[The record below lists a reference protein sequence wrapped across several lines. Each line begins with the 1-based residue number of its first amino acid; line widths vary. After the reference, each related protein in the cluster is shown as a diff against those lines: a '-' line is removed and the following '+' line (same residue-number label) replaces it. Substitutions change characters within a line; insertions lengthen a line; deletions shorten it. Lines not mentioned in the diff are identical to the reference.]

1 MRFQEAKRKFRELE
15 DLFLTGKLPEDEFL
29 NRVVGLQVT
38 DEEGRR
44 WMIHARTGRWMVH
57 DGQQW
62 VFAEPS
68 WEATSVHEPTI
79 SQTRT
84 PLPPE
89 PEPEPEVVQPSPVA
103 TVQPAVHRDRAE
115 ASVPSPSSRRRV
127 VLGFF
132 AALVVVGCL
141 VGGGVTAWVMFLRD
155 IGEPTPTAADP
166 SPVAMVETYT
176 PRPAT
181 ATYTPTPTA
190 TPTRTPKPTATT
202 TATETPTATSTPLP
216 TTPTPS
222 ATPTEV
228 PTTTTATTTATSV
241 AVIARTYTVQP
252 GETLSE
258 IAARFDVSLNELAS
272 ANGITNPA
280 LIRAGQVLTIP
291 SSTAQV
297 ATGTTP
303 TPTWTPIVLST
314 STRIASVTL
323 TPSATPTRAT
333 STPTPTRTPSPT
345 ATRSGPSPTPSP
357 TNTPRPTNTPTAQ
370 PAALSG
376 KISFTVWNPIEG
388 EYELYVSRIDG
399 SGRNMLGQGFRQPQF
414 RQDGNLLAVNGEA
427 PNYEHLVTMNPSGG
441 DMREVSNYAEDAFP
455 TWSPDG
461 AIVAYS
467 STSWGDGQS
476 RLGIVHD
483 MFGKSQEWIRIS
495 TTEIRGEYPFWMA
508 DGRVVYHGCDFLG
521 DQGACGLFWVGA
533 GGGSYVRLT
542 THNSDT
548 GPAGSGSR
556 VAFMSSRDGN
566 WEVYTVNMDGSGLKR
581 LTNNAARDGLPTWSP
596 DGKSIA
602 FVSDRDGAWAIWAMD
617 ANGSNQRK
625 LFNLGG
631 GYGSG
636 EYNWTQERISW
647 GP

>member
-1 MRFQEAKRKFRELE
+1 MRFQEAKRRFRELE
-15 DLFLTGKLPEDEFL
+15 AQFLSGKLPEDEFL

-68 WEATSVHEPTI
+68 WEAPTLHDATVI
-79 SQTRT
+79 EARA
-84 PLPPE
+84 PLPPQ
-89 PEPEPEVVQPSPVA
+89 PEPVPQVAQPSPPA
-103 TVQPAVHRDRAE
+103 TVQPDVHRDRA
-115 ASVPSPSSRRRV
+115 VPPPPSSSSIRSRL
-127 VLGFF
+127 LGFF
-132 AALVVVGCL
+132 VVLVALGCL
-141 VGGGVTAWVMFLRD
+141 VSGGVTAWVMFLRD
-155 IGEPTPTAADP
+155 LGDPTPTAADP

-190 TPTRTPKPTATT
+190 TPTRTPRPTSTS
-202 TATETPTATSTPLP
+202 TATETPEATRTPLP
-216 TTPTPS
+216 ASPTPS
-222 ATPTEV
+222 ATPTLAS
-228 PTTTTATTTATSV
+228 TTAATTATTV
-241 AVIARTYTVQP
+241 AAVARTYAVQP

-258 IAARFDVSLNELAS
+258 IAARFDVSVNELAS

-291 SSTAQV
+291 SSTAALDV
-297 ATGTTP
+297 TGTTA
-303 TPTWTPIVLST
+303 TPTWTPIVLTT
-314 STRIASVTL
+314 STRTASTTP

-376 KISFTVWNPIEG
+376 KISFTVWDPVAG
-388 EYELYVSRIDG
+388 DYELYVSRIDG

-427 PNYEHLVTMNPSGG
+427 SNYEHLVIMNPSGG
-441 DMREVSNYAEDAFP
+441 DMREVSNYTEDAFP
-455 TWSPDG
+455 SWSPDG

-467 STSWGDGQS
+467 STSWGDGQT

-508 DGRVVYHGCDFLG
+508 DGRIVYHGCDFLG
-521 DQGACGLFWVGA
+521 DHGACGLFWVGA
-533 GGGSYVRLT
+533 GGGNYVRLT
-542 THNSDT
+542 TDNSDT
-548 GPAGSGSR
+548 APAGSGSR

-566 WEVYTVNMDGSGLKR
+566 WEVYTVNMDGGGLKR
-581 LTNNAARDGLPTWSP
+581 LTNNAARDGLPSWSP

-617 ANGSNQRK
+617 ASGSNQRK

-636 EYNWTQERISW
+636 EYDWTRERISW

>member
-1 MRFQEAKRKFRELE
+1 MHFQEAKRRFRELE
-15 DLFLTGKLPEDEFL
+15 AEFLSGELPEDEFL

-62 VFAEPS
+62 IFAEPS
-68 WEATSVHEPTI
+68 WEETSLHEATVEA
-79 SQTRT
+79 RA
-84 PLPPE
+84 PLPTHPE
-89 PEPEPEVVQPSPVA
+89 PAPQVAEPSPTA
-103 TVQPAVHRDRAE
+103 AIRPAVHRDRA
-115 ASVPSPSSRRRV
+115 VPPPPSPSSSRRM

-132 AALVVVGCL
+132 VALVALGCL
-141 VGGGVTAWVMFLRD
+141 VSGGVTTWVMFLRD
-155 IGEPTPTAADP
+155 LGEPTPTAADP

-190 TPTRTPKPTATT
+190 TPTRTPQPIATSTASETPPASPTPLPASSTPRATATLAPTTAGSTATT
-202 TATETPTATSTPLP
+202 
-216 TTPTPS
+216 
-222 ATPTEV
+222 
-228 PTTTTATTTATSV
+228 V
-241 AVIARTYTVQP
+241 AAVARTYTVQP

-258 IAARFDVSLNELAS
+258 IAARFDVSVNELAS

-291 SSTAQV
+291 SSSTAPEE
-297 ATGTTP
+297 TGTTA

-314 STRIASVTL
+314 STRIASTTS

-333 STPTPTRTPSPT
+333 TTPTPTTTPSPT

-376 KISFTVWNPIEG
+376 KISFTVWNPVAG
-388 EYELYVSRIDG
+388 DYELYVSRIDG

-427 PNYEHLVTMNPSGG
+427 PNYEHLVTMSPNGG
-441 DMREVSNYAEDAFP
+441 DMREVSNHTEDAFP
-455 TWSPDG
+455 TWSADG

-467 STSWGDGQS
+467 SDSWGDGQT

-483 MFGKSQEWIRIS
+483 MFGKSQEWIRIG

-508 DGRVVYHGCDFLG
+508 DGRIVYHGCDFLG
-521 DQGACGLFWVGA
+521 DHGACGLFWVGA
-533 GGGSYVRLT
+533 GGGNYVRLT
-542 THNSDT
+542 TDNSDT
-548 GPAGSGSR
+548 APAGSGSR
-556 VAFMSSRDGN
+556 VAFMSARDGN

-581 LTNNAARDGLPTWSP
+581 LTNNAAQDGLPSWSP

-602 FVSDRDGAWAIWAMD
+602 FVSNRDGAWAIWAMD
-617 ANGSNQRK
+617 ASGSNQRK

-636 EYNWTQERISW
+636 EYDWTRERISW

>member
-1 MRFQEAKRKFRELE
+1 MRFQEAKRRFRELE
-15 DLFLTGKLPEDEFL
+15 ARFLSGELPEDEFL
-29 NRVVGLQVT
+29 NRVVALQVT
-38 DEEGRR
+38 DKEDRR
-44 WMIHARTGRWMVH
+44 WMIDARSGRWMVH
-57 DGQQW
+57 DGQHW
-62 VFAEPS
+62 IFAEPS
-68 WEATSVHEPTI
+68 WQEVDSHEARVAEP
-79 SQTRT
+79 QPPVR
-84 PLPPE
+84 PKPE
-89 PEPEPEVVQPSPVA
+89 PVPRIAEPPPTAAGQPS
-103 TVQPAVHRDRAE
+103 VHRDRAE
-115 ASVPSPSSRRRV
+115 PPPPSSFSGRRLALGFLVVFV
-127 VLGFF
+127 VLG
-132 AALVVVGCL
+132 CL
-141 VGGGVTAWVMFLRD
+141 VSGGVTTWVMFLRD
-155 IGEPTPTAADP
+155 LGEPTPTAVEP
-166 SPVAMVETYT
+166 SPVVMVETYT

-190 TPTRTPKPTATT
+190 TPTRTPRPTATS
-202 TATETPTATSTPLP
+202 TATETPQASPTSVPASR
-216 TTPTPS
+216 TPS
-222 ATPTEV
+222 ATATLA
-228 PTTTTATTTATSV
+228 PTTAGATAT
-241 AVIARTYTVQP
+241 VIAAADRTYTIQP

-258 IAARFDVSLNELAS
+258 IAARFDVSVNDLAT

-291 SSTAQV
+291 SSSPAP
-297 ATGTTP
+297 AETGTTA

-314 STRIASVTL
+314 STRTASR
-323 TPSATPTRAT
+323 TPTPTPTRGT
-333 STPTPTRTPSPT
+333 PTPTPTRTPSPT

-357 TNTPRPTNTPTAQ
+357 TNTPRPTNTPTAR

-376 KISFTVWNPIEG
+376 KISFTVWNPVVG
-388 EYELYVSRIDG
+388 DVGDYELYVSRVDG

-441 DMREVSNYAEDAFP
+441 DLREVSNHTEDAFP
-455 TWSPDG
+455 TWSADG

-467 STSWGDGQS
+467 SESWGDGAS

-483 MFGKSQEWIRIS
+483 MFGKSQEWIRIG

-508 DGRVVYHGCDFLG
+508 DGRIVYHGCDFFG

-533 GGGSYVRLT
+533 GGGNYVRLT

-548 GPAGSGSR
+548 APAGSGSR
-556 VAFMSSRDGN
+556 VVFMSSRDGN

-617 ANGSNQRK
+617 AGGGNQRK

-636 EYNWTQERISW
+636 EYDWTRERISW